1 MSWPAKFA
9 LLVLVC
15 FFSGCGYHVSRQAPI
30 VLPEGVTKV
39 FLDRVVDPTTKPWL
53 EPRLRTL
60 LRDEF
65 TRRGQVRWV
74 PRDQA
79 QALLRVEIIRFSD
92 GSMIFDS
99 EERTIKSEARLTLK
113 GRIFRR
119 ADQSLLW
126 SSGTITTRQSYV
138 TGDASARL
146 EAGTRA
152 VELAVEQLADAL
164 AMGF

>member
-1 MSWPAKFA
+1 
-9 LLVLVC
+9 
-15 FFSGCGYHVSRQAPI
+15 
-30 VLPEGVTKV
+30 
-39 FLDRVVDPTTKPWL
+39 
-53 EPRLRTL
+53 
-60 LRDEF
+60 EF

-92 GSMIFDS
+92 GSKILDS